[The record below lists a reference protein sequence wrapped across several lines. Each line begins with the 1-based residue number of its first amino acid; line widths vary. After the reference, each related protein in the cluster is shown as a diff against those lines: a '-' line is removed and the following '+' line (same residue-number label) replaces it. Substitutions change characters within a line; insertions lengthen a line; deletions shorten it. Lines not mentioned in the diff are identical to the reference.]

1 MNVHEAV
8 LARRSIRA
16 FKSDPVPRKVLEE
29 IMERALWS
37 PSWGNTQPWKFTI
50 VGGKT
55 LEKIRTDYVGLFQ
68 GRSAAKPDFPF
79 QTTFNE
85 IQTIRYKGLGK
96 SLFQALDIARDD
108 MEKRNAYNLGMARF
122 FEAPCLIYL
131 HFSRG
136 FNPYALMDGGII
148 LQTIALLAMEQG
160 LGTCILTR
168 SVSYPDVVRRH
179 TGLDSDQ
186 MLIMGIGIGYPIPD
200 HPANLFR
207 SQRGKP
213 EEFLTFIDVEP

>member
-1 MNVHEAV
+1 MDVKEAV

-16 FKSDPVPRKVLEE
+16 FSPEPVPQEILKD
-29 IMERALWS
+29 IMEKALWS

-55 LEKIRTDYVGLFQ
+55 LEKIRDDYVRLFQ
-68 GRSAAKPDFPF
+68 GGSPAKPDFPF

-85 IQTIRYKGLGK
+85 IQTTRYKGLGK
-96 SLFQALDIARDD
+96 SLFQALGIARDD
-108 MEKRNAYNLGMARF
+108 MGKRNAYNLGMTRF

-131 HFSRG
+131 HFSQG

-148 LQTIALLAMEQG
+148 LQTIALLAIEQG

-168 SVSYPDVVRRH
+168 SVSYPDVVREH
-179 TGLDSDQ
+179 TGLASDQ
-186 MLIMGIGIGYPIPD
+186 MLIMGIGIGYPVPD

-207 SQRGKP
+207 SQRGKT
-213 EEFLTFIDVEP
+213 EDFMRWIDLS